1 MHHILLK
8 ISMLLFALPLAAD
21 PIGDGVDDLPLFDA
35 HVHYNTDAWEPY
47 PPATVI
53 ELMDNAGVTMA
64 LVSSTPDEGTI
75 KLYKFAP
82 NRIVP
87 EVRPYHGGWGASNWM
102 RSPDMIEYITER
114 LASYPHAGIGEF
126 HVHSVG
132 SKDEPM
138 LIEIAKLAA
147 RENVLVH
154 IHSEHEPVESVY
166 QVEPDL
172 RVIWAHAG
180 MSSPPE
186 VIERMMDI
194 YPTLYADLSYREH
207 EILGADGI
215 EPEWEQLLTKHSD
228 RFMIGSDT
236 WANDQ
241 WKNYKGLIVDNR
253 RWLRHFPRELA
264 EKFAF
269 KNAEQLFGVKVSKEQ
284 LGTR

>member
-1 MHHILLK
+1 
-8 ISMLLFALPLAAD
+8 MLLFALPLAAD

>member
-1 MHHILLK
+1 MRYFLLTMSLI
-8 ISMLLFALPLAAD
+8 ISCFSLAAD
-21 PIGDGVDDLPLFDA
+21 PIGDGVNGLPLFDA
-35 HVHYNTDAWEPY
+35 HVHYKKEAWEPY

-53 ELMDNAGVTMA
+53 ELMDNAGVAMA

-75 KLYKFAP
+75 KLYEFAP
-82 NRIVP
+82 GRIIP
-87 EVRPYHGGWGASNWM
+87 EVRPYHGEWGSSNWM
-102 RSPDMIEYITER
+102 RYPDMIEYITKR
-114 LASYPHAGIGEF
+114 LESYPHVGIGEF

-138 LIEIAKLAA
+138 LIQIARLAA
-147 RENVLVH
+147 RKNVLVH
-154 IHSEHEPVESVY
+154 IHSDHEPVEALY
-166 QVEPDL
+166 QVEPKL

-186 VIERMMDI
+186 VIERMMDT

-215 EPEWEQLLTKHSD
+215 EPEWEHLLTKHAD

-236 WANDQ
+236 WVNDQ
-241 WKNYKGLIVDNR
+241 WKNYKGLITDNR
-253 RWLRHFPRELA
+253 RWLRHFPRALA
-264 EKFAF
+264 EKFAY
-269 KNAEQLFGVKVSKEQ
+269 KNAEQLFGVKVKKEQ